1 MTAPSQQG
9 SVSTIPTIP
18 GSRFLGNLSD
28 MRTDRL
34 GFFLRLSRECG
45 PIARFQIG
53 KRAVIVLSAAEYVH
67 TVLVEQ
73 AANFE
78 KTIQVRA
85 NLGPLL
91 GNGLLT
97 SENEFHRRQR
107 KLVAPAFQHRRVAAY
122 AEIMAR
128 YTEEQ
133 IAGWADG
140 STLDI
145 AHEMMRLTL
154 RIVGKTLFDADVLQE
169 ADDLGAALTTALQ
182 WANGRFATIIRTP
195 ANWPT
200 RANRRFRAAQGRLDA
215 TVYRMIEERRRSG
228 EDRGDLLSM
237 LLAARDEDDGS
248 FMTDQ
253 QVRDEAM
260 TLFLAGHETTANALA
275 WTLYSL
281 NGETA
286 VVARLQAE
294 ADEVLAGRTPTFE
307 DLARLPYALQVFKEG
322 LRLYPPAP
330 MISRQAQAAFT
341 LGEYHFPAGTVV
353 VISPYVLHRQPAYFS
368 DPERFDPERWTMTNE
383 ASLPRQAY
391 MPFGGGPR
399 ICIGNHFAMMEGQL
413 ILATLIQ
420 RLNLRLLPG
429 QKIVPEPI
437 VTLRPRGA
445 ICMAVERHGVMHAGT
460 GSRETLPATSV

>member
-1 MTAPSQQG
+1 MTAQPQLA
-9 SVSTIPTIP
+9 TIPTIP

-28 MRTDRL
+28 IRADRL

-53 KRAVIVLSAAEYVH
+53 KRTVVVLSAAEYAH
-67 TVLVEQ
+67 AVLVEQ

-78 KTIQVRA
+78 KTIMVRA
-85 NLGPLL
+85 NLGALI
-91 GNGLLT
+91 GNGLVT

-107 KLVAPAFQHRRVAAY
+107 KLVAPAFQHRRIAAY
-122 AEIMAR
+122 GEIMAR

-133 IAGWADG
+133 IASWRDG
-140 STLDI
+140 SMIDL

-154 RIVGKTLFDADVLQE
+154 RIVGKTLFDADVLHE
-169 ADDLGAALTTALQ
+169 ADELGEALTTALK
-182 WANGRFATIIRTP
+182 WTNERFATLVRTP
-195 ANWPT
+195 ASWPT
-200 RANRRFRAAQGRLDA
+200 RGNRRFRAAQARLDA

-281 NGETA
+281 SAEPT

-294 ADEVLAGRTPTFE
+294 GAGVLAGQTPTFE
-307 DLARLPYALQVFKEG
+307 HLARLPYALQVFKEG

-330 MISRQAQAAFT
+330 MISRQAQAPFT
-341 LGEYHFPAGTVV
+341 LGTYHLPAGTVV
-353 VISPYVLHRQPAYFS
+353 VISPYVLHREPAYFP
-368 DPERFDPERWTMTNE
+368 DPERFDPERWTAANE
-383 ASLPRQAY
+383 ARLPRQAY

-399 ICIGNHFAMMEGQL
+399 ICIGNQFAMMEGQL
-413 ILATLIQ
+413 ILATLMQ
-420 RLNLRLLPG
+420 RLNLQLVPG
-429 QKIVPEPI
+429 QTIVPEAI
-437 VTLRPRGA
+437 ITLRPRGA
-445 ICMAVERHGVMHAGT
+445 IRMVVARHGTVGDGAGS
-460 GSRETLPATSV
+460 GSMTVPAAGA